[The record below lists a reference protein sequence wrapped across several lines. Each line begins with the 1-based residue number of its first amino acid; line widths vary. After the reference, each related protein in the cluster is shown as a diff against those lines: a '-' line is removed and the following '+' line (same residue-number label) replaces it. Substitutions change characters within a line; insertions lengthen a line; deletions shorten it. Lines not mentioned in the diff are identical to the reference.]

1 MHFESLSE
9 LDEKSLQNSFSS
21 DTTGSKNTEEL
32 NNDLVTNHRQVYVW
46 YPGVIVEVYYVCM

>member
-1 MHFESLSE
+1 MRFESLSE

-46 YPGVIVEVYYVCM
+46 YPGAIVEVYYVCM